1 MAASLPGDVK
11 RLRVHVEAA
20 EVFKALDL
28 LVIVVLVILGHQE
41 VAELEVRVLELLES
55 PALSD
60 EDLIVGEEP
69 LEVLFGLLGALQH
82 QVLLVE
88 LCADVRGLQVAGA
101 QLFEGLR
108 ELVELERGLV
118 RDLVLHVLGI
128 DCH

>member
-11 RLRVHVEAA
+11 RLGVHVEAA

-41 VAELEVRVLELLES
+41 VAELEVGVLELLES

-101 QLFEGLR
+101 QLFEVLR
-108 ELVELERGLV
+108 
-118 RDLVLHVLGI
+118 
-128 DCH
+128 